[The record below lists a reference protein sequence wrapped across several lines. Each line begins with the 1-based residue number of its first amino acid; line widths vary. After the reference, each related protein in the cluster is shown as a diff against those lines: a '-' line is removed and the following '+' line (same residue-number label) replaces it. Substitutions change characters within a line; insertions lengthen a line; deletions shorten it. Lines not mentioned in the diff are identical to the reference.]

1 MHDILLADLN
11 YLKRMISSAF
21 TMSAKW
27 NIARG
32 VFRTSAESEMEFFV
46 IIVYSLK
53 SLTVFIENSVLNILG
68 VLDAPLITSGLSMTS
83 N

>member
-11 YLKRMISSAF
+11 YLERRISSAF

-32 VFRTSAESEMEFFV
+32 VFRTSVASEMEFFL

-68 VLDAPLITSGLSMTS
+68 VLDTPLITSGLSMTS

>member
-11 YLKRMISSAF
+11 YLERRISSVF

-32 VFRTSAESEMEFFV
+32 LFRTSVASEMEFFL

-68 VLDAPLITSGLSMTS
+68 VLDTPLITSGLSMTS

>member
-11 YLKRMISSAF
+11 YLERRISSAF

-32 VFRTSAESEMEFFV
+32 VFRTSVASEMEFFL

-53 SLTVFIENSVLNILG
+53 SLTVFIENSALNILG
-68 VLDAPLITSGLSMTS
+68 VLDTPLITSGLSMTS

>member
-11 YLKRMISSAF
+11 YLERRISSVFA
-21 TMSAKW
+21 MSAKW

-32 VFRTSAESEMEFFV
+32 LFRTSVASEMEFFL

-68 VLDAPLITSGLSMTS
+68 VLDTPLITSGLSMTS

>member
-11 YLKRMISSAF
+11 YLERMISSSF

-32 VFRTSAESEMEFFV
+32 VFRTSAASEMEFFV

-53 SLTVFIENSVLNILG
+53 SLTVFTENSVLNIFG